1 MGRILLVAVLLA
13 ALVRPVASQPARPD
27 AYLIVSGERVGP
39 VKLGMN
45 ITEVTSVLG
54 TPKSTQGR
62 PDGSVVY
69 RWYELKGEGGVGLR
83 ATRTG
88 EVYRIWVANN
98 TRYATKEGIRV
109 GSSEAEI
116 RVALGEPTKT
126 EENHDDKDMELSYDN
141 LGIVFV
147 INLDPKYTYYKH
159 AYWIEITAPKNL

>member
-1 MGRILLVAVLLA
+1 MNRILLAAVMLVTLA
-13 ALVRPVASQPARPD
+13 QPAASQPVAPD
-27 AYLIVSGERVGP
+27 AYLIVPGESVGS

-62 PDGSVVY
+62 PDGSVIY
-69 RWYELKGEGGVGLR
+69 RWYEFKGEGGIGLR

-116 RVALGEPTKT
+116 RVALGEPTKA
-126 EENHDDKDMELSYDN
+126 EEDHDSKDMELSYDN
-141 LGIVFV
+141 LGVAFT

-159 AYWIEITAPKNL
+159 VYWVEISAPKNK